1 MSGSGGY
8 GGGSSSGGWGSGGG
22 SGSSGNWGSTGGSG
36 ESGGSWG
43 SSGGSGTSGNW
54 GSTGGSNRG
63 QHTGRGPKN
72 YQRSDDR
79 IREDV
84 CERLTRNGEIDAT
97 EIEVEVKN
105 GEVTLTG
112 TVEDRSW
119 KRIAEDTIE
128 DVPGVKDIHNQLRA
142 SQTRSESGG
151 SSSKSSLSSTQS
163 TGSNQSA
170 GSSQSTGGTQ
180 STGGS
185 SSTSS
190 MSSSNNEKGKSK

>member
-1 MSGSGGY
+1 MSGPEGY
-8 GGGSSSGGWGSGGG
+8 GGGTSGGGWGSTG
-22 SGSSGNWGSTGGSG
+22 SGS
-36 ESGGSWG
+36 E
-43 SSGGSGTSGNW
+43 SGNW

-72 YQRSDDR
+72 YKRSDDR

-97 EIEVEVKN
+97 EIEVTVNN

-142 SQTRSESGG
+142 SQTGG
-151 SSSKSSLSSTQS
+151 NSSNSSLASS
-163 TGSNQSA
+163 QSA
-170 GSSQSTGGTQ
+170 GSTQ

-185 SSTSS
+185 SSASS
-190 MSSSNNEKGKSK
+190 LASSNNEKGKTK